1 MLSPIVVGFDG
12 SAESRAAADW
22 AAREAQRRGL
32 PLRLV
37 TAWIWRPVDV
47 PSAQESEAQ
56 KRWAQQLLSEAGQ
69 DLVARYPDVPVA
81 VEQVAD
87 MATGAL
93 LKRAKGA
100 EMLVLGSRGQGAVT
114 GFLLGSV
121 GQQVLARAHVPVVL
135 VRAPE
140 PDAAQGAEADG
151 ERGAEAD
158 GERGGEVVVG
168 IQDRD
173 DPAEEL
179 LAFAFAVAAARGAT
193 LRVVHA
199 WSRPPVFTY
208 RAVVMGD
215 EDGGTRARVEK
226 ELLEALVPWRQRS
239 PQVQVV
245 HTIGLATAAD
255 LVLQAARNA
264 AIVVVGRKTHRPA
277 LGMHIGP
284 VTHGVIH
291 HAAAPVAVVPH
302 D

>member
-12 SAESRAAADW
+12 SAESRAAVDW

-56 KRWAQQLLSEAGQ
+56 KQWAQQLLNEARQ
-69 DLVARYPDVPVA
+69 DLKAKHPDLPVG
-81 VEQVAD
+81 VEPVSELAPR
-87 MATGAL
+87 AL
-93 LKRAKGA
+93 LDSAEGA
-100 EMLVLGSRGQGAVT
+100 EALVLGSRGHGAIA

-121 GQQVLARAHVPVVL
+121 GQHVLARARVPVVL
-135 VRAPE
+135 VRAHK
-140 PDAAQGAEADG
+140 PDAVEDVQAAD
-151 ERGAEAD
+151 ED
-158 GERGGEVVVG
+158 GGEVVVG

-173 DPAEEL
+173 EPAEEL
-179 LAFAFAVAAARGAT
+179 LEFAFPLAAARGAT

-199 WSRPPVFTY
+199 WSRPPVFAY
-208 RAVVMGD
+208 NPAAVRMGD
-215 EDGGTRARVEK
+215 EDGGMEARVEK
-226 ELLEALVPWRQRS
+226 ELLDALAPWRERY
-239 PQVQVV
+239 PQVEVV
-245 HTIGLATAAD
+245 HRIDLAAAAEV
-255 LVLQAARNA
+255 VLQAARKA
-264 AIVVVGRKTHRPA
+264 ALVVVGRKTHRSA
-277 LGMHIGP
+277 LGMRIGP

>member
-12 SAESRAAADW
+12 SAESRAAVDW

-47 PSAQESEAQ
+47 PSAQESQAQ
-56 KRWAQQLLSEAGQ
+56 KQWARQLLNEARQ
-69 DLVARYPDVPVA
+69 DLAAKHPDLPVA
-81 VEQVAD
+81 VEQASEL
-87 MATGAL
+87 APRAL
-93 LKRAKGA
+93 LEHAEGA
-100 EMLVLGSRGQGAVT
+100 EMLVLGSRGHGAIA

-121 GQQVLARAHVPVVL
+121 GQHVLARARVPVVL
-135 VRAPE
+135 VRAHK
-140 PDAAQGAEADG
+140 PDAVEDAQAAD
-151 ERGAEAD
+151 ED
-158 GERGGEVVVG
+158 GGDVVVA

-173 DPAEEL
+173 EPAEEL
-179 LAFAFAVAAARGAT
+179 LDFAFAVAAARGAT

-199 WSRPPVFTY
+199 WSRPPVFAY

-215 EDGGTRARVEK
+215 EDGGMEARVEK
-226 ELLEALVPWRQRS
+226 ELLEALAPWRERC
-239 PQVQVV
+239 PQVDVV
-245 HTIGLATAAD
+245 HRIDLAAAAD
-255 LVLQAARNA
+255 VVLQAARNA
-264 AIVVVGRKTHRPA
+264 ALVVVGRKTQRPA
-277 LGMHIGP
+277 LGMRMGP